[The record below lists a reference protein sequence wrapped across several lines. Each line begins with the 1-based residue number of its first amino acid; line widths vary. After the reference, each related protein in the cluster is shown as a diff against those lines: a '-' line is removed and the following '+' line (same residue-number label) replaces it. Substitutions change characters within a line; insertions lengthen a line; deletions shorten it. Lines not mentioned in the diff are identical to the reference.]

1 MSDADIFSIS
11 IPVDEDGQV
20 LLKCPVCG
28 ELFKVSASIFGD
40 DSIFEIHCPH
50 CGIVSDDYFTDD
62 VLQLAHDIAENYAND
77 LLMKELKK
85 LEKSTKKNSMIKFK
99 IKSNYKRHSEQPIM
113 FTIENMTS
121 VEYPCCHIAAK
132 IKPTLRMCGGYCPY
146 CGEKYY
152 GIE

>member
-1 MSDADIFSIS
+1 MGADETFSIS
-11 IPVDEDGQV
+11 IPADEDGQV

-28 ELFKVSASIFGD
+28 ELFKISASIFGD
-40 DSIFEIHCPH
+40 DSIFEIHCPK
-50 CGIVSDDYFTDD
+50 CGIVSDSYLTDD
-62 VLQLAHDIAENYAND
+62 VIELAQDMVENYANE
-77 LLMKELKK
+77 LLTKELKK
-85 LEKSTKKNSMIKFK
+85 LEKTTKKNSFLK
-99 IKSNYKRHSEQPIM
+99 ITVKSKYKKHSEQPIM
-113 FTIENMTS
+113 LTIENMTS